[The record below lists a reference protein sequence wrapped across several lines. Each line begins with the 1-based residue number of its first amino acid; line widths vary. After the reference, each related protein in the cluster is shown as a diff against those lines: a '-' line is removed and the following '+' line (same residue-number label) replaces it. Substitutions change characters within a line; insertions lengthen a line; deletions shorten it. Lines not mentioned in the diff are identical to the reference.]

1 MVTEADVAQ
10 FTAFKQEIKRRFS
23 HKIAEVNGQGE
34 ILIIDLSQPTKID
47 RLVILE
53 EMAQG
58 EQVLKYSVEG
68 FIDGKQILIC
78 EGTSVEPSAL
88 CDLRRCQFHNCAGSA
103 EIESRSLEPQFGCL
117 PDAISDGKRVSAIAL
132 A

>member
-1 MVTEADVAQ
+1 MAQ

-23 HKIAEVNGQGE
+23 HKIAEVSGQGE

-68 FIDGKQILIC
+68 FIDGKRIPIG

-88 CDLRRCQFHNCAGSA
+88 RDLRRCRFRNCAGSA
-103 EIESRSLEPQFGCL
+103 EIESRSLERQFGRL
-117 PDAISDGKRVSAIAL
+117 PNAISDRKRVSAIAL

>member
-1 MVTEADVAQ
+1 MVTEVDIAQ

-23 HKIAEVNGQGE
+23 RKIAEVSGQGE
-34 ILIIDLSQPTKID
+34 ILIIDLSQPSKID

-53 EMAQG
+53 EVTQG

-68 FIDGKQILIC
+68 FIDGKWIPIC
-78 EGTSVEPSAL
+78 EGTSIEPSAL
-88 CDLRRCQFHNCAGSA
+88 RDLRRSRFRNCTGSA
-103 EIESRSLEPQFGCL
+103 EIESRSLEPQFGRL
-117 PDAISDGKRVSAIAL
+117 PDAISDRKRVSAIAL

>member
-1 MVTEADVAQ
+1 MAQ
-10 FTAFKQEIKRRFS
+10 FTAFKQEIKRRVS
-23 HKIAEVNGQGE
+23 HKIVEVSGQGE

-68 FIDGKQILIC
+68 FIDGKWISIC
-78 EGTSVEPSAL
+78 EGTSIEPSAL
-88 CDLRRCQFHNCAGSA
+88 RDLRRSRFRNCAGSA
-103 EIESRSLEPQFGCL
+103 EIESRSLEPHTVWL
-117 PDAISDGKRVSAIAL
+117 ST
-132 A
+132 

>member
-1 MVTEADVAQ
+1 MAQ

-23 HKIAEVNGQGE
+23 HKIAEVSGQGE

-47 RLVILE
+47 QLVILE

-68 FIDGKQILIC
+68 FIDGKRIPIC

-88 CDLRRCQFHNCAGSA
+88 RDVGFATALAVQKSKAVPLSVSLAVYLTPSA
-103 EIESRSLEPQFGCL
+103 IESE
-117 PDAISDGKRVSAIAL
+117 
-132 A
+132 